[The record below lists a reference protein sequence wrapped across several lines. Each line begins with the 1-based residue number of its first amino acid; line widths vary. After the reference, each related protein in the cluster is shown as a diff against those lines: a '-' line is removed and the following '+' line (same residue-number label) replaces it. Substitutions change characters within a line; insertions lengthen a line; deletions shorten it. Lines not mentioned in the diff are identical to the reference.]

1 MRSQHSKLQQ
11 QKQPKLILKKE
22 DRRMYSFD
30 ILQYQFLLRIRIR
43 IETKSNTKGV
53 MSCTLHTWCKL

>member
-1 MRSQHSKLQQ
+1 MRSQHNKLQQ
-11 QKQPKLILKKE
+11 QKLILKKE
-22 DRRMYSFD
+22 DRRMYIFD